1 MSFTEVRW
9 DGRCQRCYHEVG
21 GYIMSFFNTQLICLD
36 CDERERAHPRYKEAK
51 DAEHA
56 ALRSGNYNFP
66 GIGLPEDLR

>member
-9 DGRCQRCYHEVG
+9 TGTCHRCHEKSL
-21 GYIMSFFNTQLICLD
+21 IHTMSYFNMQLICLD

-51 DAEHA
+51 DTEHA
-56 ALRSGNYNFP
+56 ALRSGNHNFP